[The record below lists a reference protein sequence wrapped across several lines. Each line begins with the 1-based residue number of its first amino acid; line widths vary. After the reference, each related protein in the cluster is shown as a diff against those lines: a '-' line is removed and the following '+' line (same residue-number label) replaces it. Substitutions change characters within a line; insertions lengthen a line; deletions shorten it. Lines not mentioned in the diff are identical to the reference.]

1 LTNAPPT
8 PRSEGRLVK
17 TLIVVGI
24 VALVVSL
31 ALPSLTR
38 RREEKLA
45 WLAQRKCPH
54 TITGLGTLAQMYG
67 NDNGGAVP
75 PDLDALQ
82 RYAQKEFGGDIGGRF
97 TCPYAQARGVAPKQK
112 GAVCMS
118 SFVYVVPPGV
128 THRSQIKQPGE
139 TVCAYE
145 PLEDHDGLGT
155 PVLYWDGHST
165 WYDAAEAKRIIDE
178 VNAGGKAPGAGQPT
192 RGGAQ

>member
-1 LTNAPPT
+1 MTNATPP
-8 PRSEGRLVK
+8 REGRLVK
-17 TLIVVGI
+17 ILVLVGI
-24 VALVVSL
+24 VALLVSL
-31 ALPSLTR
+31 AVPSLNR
-38 RREEKLA
+38 RREEQLA

-54 TITGLGTLAQMYG
+54 TIGGIGILAQLYG

-82 RYAQKEFGGDIGGRF
+82 RYAQKEFGGDISERF

-155 PVLYWDGHST
+155 PVLYW
-165 WYDAAEAKRIIDE
+165 EAKRIIDE
-178 VNAGGKAPGAGQPT
+178 VNAGERSPRAVRPG
-192 RGGAQ
+192 GGGDR

>member
-1 LTNAPPT
+1 VTDALPT
-8 PRSEGRLVK
+8 PRREGRLVK
-17 TLIVVGI
+17 ALVAVGV
-24 VALVVSL
+24 VALVLSL
-31 ALPSLTR
+31 ALPSLNR

-45 WLAQRKCPH
+45 WLAQRACPS
-54 TITGLGTLAQMYG
+54 TLGKIGMLAQMYG

-165 WYDAAEAKRIIDE
+165 WYDAAEGKRIIEE
-178 VNAGGKAPGAGQPT
+178 VNAGRNPPGVAQRDEGGK
-192 RGGAQ
+192 

>member
-1 LTNAPPT
+1 MTNATPP
-8 PRSEGRLVK
+8 REGRLVK
-17 TLIVVGI
+17 ILVLVGI

-31 ALPSLTR
+31 AVPSLNR
-38 RREEKLA
+38 RREQQLA

-54 TITGLGTLAQMYG
+54 TIGGIGILAQMYG

-82 RYAQKEFGGDIGGRF
+82 RYARKESGGDITESF
-97 TCPYAQARGVAPKQK
+97 ICPYAKARGVAPKQK

-118 SFVYVVPPGV
+118 SFVYVVPACV
-128 THRSQIKQPGE
+128 THYSQIKHPGE

-145 PLEDHDGLGT
+145 PLEDHGLGT

-165 WYDAAEAKRIIDE
+165 WYDAAEARRIIDE
-178 VNAGGKAPGAGQPT
+178 VTAGHNPPRPTQPAGE
-192 RGGAQ
+192 ASDEF